1 MPNKPSQ
8 PFAYKR
14 PAKSTTGRVI
24 AEPAAAFSA
33 EIAVSATVAQN
44 EFGRMLNNAVQG
56 RVVVINR
63 HNAPSA
69 VLISSQRYRELTQ
82 GKADSLNLLTQQFD
96 ALVQGMQTPAAQ
108 NAMQYAF
115 DAAPALLRQTAAT
128 AKRASK
134 PRPKPK

>member
-1 MPNKPSQ
+1 MPNKPTP
-8 PFAYKR
+8 PFDYKH
-14 PAKSTTGRVI
+14 PAKSTTGHVV
-24 AEPAAAFSA
+24 AEPMGAFSS

-44 EFGRMLNNAVQG
+44 EFGRILNNAVQG

-82 GKADSLNLLTQQFD
+82 GKADQLNLLTQQFD
-96 ALVQGMQTPAAQ
+96 TLVRGMQTPAAHA
-108 NAMQYAF
+108 AMQSAF
-115 DAAPALLRQTAAT
+115 DASTELLGRAAAT

-134 PRPKPK
+134 PRPKRK